1 MVNDNTREYSVY
13 ISNEAN
19 TVQGSGVLFYAGG
32 DSMFVF
38 TCAHVVENLD
48 KIRLFIL
55 KEIDASRDRYNVL
68 YTEVSAAQVIY
79 SPLDEIQN
87 NEFGEKLHTEDI
99 AVIQIKKPEAIEL
112 STTQYYITETYRSH
126 SVFVQGYPN
135 GVPSGKKQIE
145 YLDCL
150 HGKVVVNSADS
161 TRFTIRMD
169 DNFIDAGSRVCEL
182 EGLSGAPVWDDNADV
197 NGLLGV
203 FTSAYGATALLSKTY
218 VTKAQQLR
226 AIMKE
231 RFGVLIERKLEG
243 IPEEDVAGVD
253 LQPITF
259 DGCIEPVGKSE
270 GEKWIDEQ
278 LSGLRCI
285 IEDLKLQKAIDKGN
299 ELIQDSRYSNLSIES
314 RRKIKQYLLYCYEI
328 ADMDNEFEQLE
339 TQMRVEGLIKGHDVL
354 RELTRTFMRKQF
366 HETIE
371 AAQHYID
378 ESDEPKNQNLLSFA
392 KAFQLLAMAYTEDL
406 AVEDTIG
413 KLLDENERF
422 IYPTDEIE
430 DEALVY
436 QMIGY
441 VYGEHYHDYV
451 NSVRFINRSYRVG
464 YDSIVLE
471 SLGAAYYGLAIHDAI
486 EADGRVSDTSRID
499 KKSLYKARECYLIVK
514 SKADDLFWAG
524 TMRRVGLCIYNTF
537 VFLQDNYRILTVYPD
552 VKKYLPQLNNN
563 ECRDIEMKYAMISA
577 QKGEINVKEFT
588 HITAKDEIVLKS
600 IARASKCSNLIEDAT
615 ANIPA
620 DQIGNVQQLARQIRD
635 TTRYLER
642 YVRLIDRKERIQIYV
657 QMINLYGRGMLIFGW
672 DKKEKLETL
681 YERLSEYANPEL
693 LESISNF
700 IFEMDAPIA
709 EAEKRFLTSF
719 ESKKNIITWQ
729 ELNHFYIRHGMFERA
744 DAMYQ
749 ELFSERMELI
759 EEGPEYAYRAFIDY
773 VTLYKRNLK
782 YALQCYLDAKETFKD
797 TDIEGFWEL
806 ELMLYSGTFN
816 NPERFELER
825 KQFVDKGLVTEE
837 SYHRDAF
844 IAHLANLNNIE
855 AIEHNN
861 YIRQCPHLV
870 NPQTGLLMVSKEE
883 MQFLNWIGAVKPG
896 FLPPSDSMVEERAK
910 EVQNSYACET
920 WHRKIDVQLKN
931 QFGLNRKIAIDAW
944 GLYQMAENDMLDVL
958 DEFECVYVS
967 HMSVIRLLEELSRT
981 DNVRIRI
988 LLEYLKICNKVKI
1001 YSAGFKVQ
1009 IVIRNVTQYFEPES
1023 TVAVAVEKDCLML
1036 YGEPIVDKELI
1047 EHFGNRIVRINDINK
1062 LIEKSQ

>member
-1 MVNDNTREYSVY
+1 M
-13 ISNEAN
+13 
-19 TVQGSGVLFYAGG
+19 
-32 DSMFVF
+32 
-38 TCAHVVENLD
+38 
-48 KIRLFIL
+48 
-55 KEIDASRDRYNVL
+55 
-68 YTEVSAAQVIY
+68 
-79 SPLDEIQN
+79 
-87 NEFGEKLHTEDI
+87 
-99 AVIQIKKPEAIEL
+99 
-112 STTQYYITETYRSH
+112 
-126 SVFVQGYPN
+126 
-135 GVPSGKKQIE
+135 
-145 YLDCL
+145 
-150 HGKVVVNSADS
+150 
-161 TRFTIRMD
+161 
-169 DNFIDAGSRVCEL
+169 

-253 LQPITF
+253 LQPITY

-270 GEKWIDEQ
+270 EEKWIDEQ

-299 ELIQDSRYSNLSIES
+299 ELIQDSRYSNLSKES
-314 RRKIKQYLLYCYEI
+314 RRKIKQCLLYCYEI

-339 TQMRVEGLIKGHDVL
+339 TQMRAEGLIKGHDVL

-366 HETIE
+366 HETID

-392 KAFQLLAMAYTEDL
+392 KAFRLLAMAYTEDL

-471 SLGAAYYGLAIHDAI
+471 SLGAAYYGLAMHDAI

-499 KKSLYKARECYLIVK
+499 KKSLYKARECYLIIK

-719 ESKKNIITWQ
+719 ESKK
-729 ELNHFYIRHGMFERA
+729 
-744 DAMYQ
+744 
-749 ELFSERMELI
+749 
-759 EEGPEYAYRAFIDY
+759 
-773 VTLYKRNLK
+773 
-782 YALQCYLDAKETFKD
+782 
-797 TDIEGFWEL
+797 
-806 ELMLYSGTFN
+806 
-816 NPERFELER
+816 
-825 KQFVDKGLVTEE
+825 
-837 SYHRDAF
+837 
-844 IAHLANLNNIE
+844 
-855 AIEHNN
+855 
-861 YIRQCPHLV
+861 
-870 NPQTGLLMVSKEE
+870 
-883 MQFLNWIGAVKPG
+883 
-896 FLPPSDSMVEERAK
+896 
-910 EVQNSYACET
+910 
-920 WHRKIDVQLKN
+920 
-931 QFGLNRKIAIDAW
+931 
-944 GLYQMAENDMLDVL
+944 
-958 DEFECVYVS
+958 
-967 HMSVIRLLEELSRT
+967 
-981 DNVRIRI
+981 I
-988 LLEYLKICNKVKI
+988 LLHGKN
-1001 YSAGFKVQ
+1001 
-1009 IVIRNVTQYFEPES
+1009 
-1023 TVAVAVEKDCLML
+1023 
-1036 YGEPIVDKELI
+1036 
-1047 EHFGNRIVRINDINK
+1047 
-1062 LIEKSQ
+1062 

>member
-1 MVNDNTREYSVY
+1 M
-13 ISNEAN
+13 
-19 TVQGSGVLFYAGG
+19 
-32 DSMFVF
+32 
-38 TCAHVVENLD
+38 
-48 KIRLFIL
+48 
-55 KEIDASRDRYNVL
+55 
-68 YTEVSAAQVIY
+68 
-79 SPLDEIQN
+79 
-87 NEFGEKLHTEDI
+87 
-99 AVIQIKKPEAIEL
+99 
-112 STTQYYITETYRSH
+112 
-126 SVFVQGYPN
+126 
-135 GVPSGKKQIE
+135 
-145 YLDCL
+145 
-150 HGKVVVNSADS
+150 VNSADS

-253 LQPITF
+253 LQPITY

-270 GEKWIDEQ
+270 EEKWIDEQ

-299 ELIQDSRYSNLSIES
+299 ELIQDSRYSNLSKES
-314 RRKIKQYLLYCYEI
+314 RRKIKQCLLYCYEI

-339 TQMRVEGLIKGHDVL
+339 TQMRAEGLIKGHDVL

-366 HETIE
+366 HETID

-392 KAFQLLAMAYTEDL
+392 KAFRLLAMAYTEDL

-471 SLGAAYYGLAIHDAI
+471 SLGAAYYGLAMHDAI

-499 KKSLYKARECYLIVK
+499 KKSLYKARECYLIIK

-719 ESKKNIITWQ
+719 ESKK
-729 ELNHFYIRHGMFERA
+729 
-744 DAMYQ
+744 
-749 ELFSERMELI
+749 
-759 EEGPEYAYRAFIDY
+759 
-773 VTLYKRNLK
+773 
-782 YALQCYLDAKETFKD
+782 
-797 TDIEGFWEL
+797 
-806 ELMLYSGTFN
+806 
-816 NPERFELER
+816 
-825 KQFVDKGLVTEE
+825 
-837 SYHRDAF
+837 
-844 IAHLANLNNIE
+844 
-855 AIEHNN
+855 
-861 YIRQCPHLV
+861 
-870 NPQTGLLMVSKEE
+870 
-883 MQFLNWIGAVKPG
+883 
-896 FLPPSDSMVEERAK
+896 
-910 EVQNSYACET
+910 
-920 WHRKIDVQLKN
+920 
-931 QFGLNRKIAIDAW
+931 
-944 GLYQMAENDMLDVL
+944 
-958 DEFECVYVS
+958 
-967 HMSVIRLLEELSRT
+967 
-981 DNVRIRI
+981 I
-988 LLEYLKICNKVKI
+988 LLHGKN
-1001 YSAGFKVQ
+1001 
-1009 IVIRNVTQYFEPES
+1009 
-1023 TVAVAVEKDCLML
+1023 
-1036 YGEPIVDKELI
+1036 
-1047 EHFGNRIVRINDINK
+1047 
-1062 LIEKSQ
+1062 

>member
-1 MVNDNTREYSVY
+1 
-13 ISNEAN
+13 
-19 TVQGSGVLFYAGG
+19 
-32 DSMFVF
+32 
-38 TCAHVVENLD
+38 
-48 KIRLFIL
+48 
-55 KEIDASRDRYNVL
+55 
-68 YTEVSAAQVIY
+68 
-79 SPLDEIQN
+79 
-87 NEFGEKLHTEDI
+87 
-99 AVIQIKKPEAIEL
+99 
-112 STTQYYITETYRSH
+112 
-126 SVFVQGYPN
+126 
-135 GVPSGKKQIE
+135 
-145 YLDCL
+145 
-150 HGKVVVNSADS
+150 
-161 TRFTIRMD
+161 
-169 DNFIDAGSRVCEL
+169 
-182 EGLSGAPVWDDNADV
+182 
-197 NGLLGV
+197 
-203 FTSAYGATALLSKTY
+203 
-218 VTKAQQLR
+218 
-226 AIMKE
+226 
-231 RFGVLIERKLEG
+231 
-243 IPEEDVAGVD
+243 
-253 LQPITF
+253 
-259 DGCIEPVGKSE
+259 
-270 GEKWIDEQ
+270 
-278 LSGLRCI
+278 
-285 IEDLKLQKAIDKGN
+285 
-299 ELIQDSRYSNLSIES
+299 
-314 RRKIKQYLLYCYEI
+314 
-328 ADMDNEFEQLE
+328 MDNEFEQLE
-339 TQMRVEGLIKGHDVL
+339 TQMRAEGLIKGHDVL

-366 HETIE
+366 HETID

-392 KAFQLLAMAYTEDL
+392 KAFRLLAMAYTEDL

-471 SLGAAYYGLAIHDAI
+471 SLGAAYYGLAMHDAI

-499 KKSLYKARECYLIVK
+499 KKSLYKARECYLIIK

-719 ESKKNIITWQ
+719 ESKK
-729 ELNHFYIRHGMFERA
+729 
-744 DAMYQ
+744 
-749 ELFSERMELI
+749 
-759 EEGPEYAYRAFIDY
+759 
-773 VTLYKRNLK
+773 
-782 YALQCYLDAKETFKD
+782 
-797 TDIEGFWEL
+797 
-806 ELMLYSGTFN
+806 
-816 NPERFELER
+816 
-825 KQFVDKGLVTEE
+825 
-837 SYHRDAF
+837 
-844 IAHLANLNNIE
+844 
-855 AIEHNN
+855 
-861 YIRQCPHLV
+861 
-870 NPQTGLLMVSKEE
+870 
-883 MQFLNWIGAVKPG
+883 
-896 FLPPSDSMVEERAK
+896 
-910 EVQNSYACET
+910 
-920 WHRKIDVQLKN
+920 
-931 QFGLNRKIAIDAW
+931 
-944 GLYQMAENDMLDVL
+944 
-958 DEFECVYVS
+958 
-967 HMSVIRLLEELSRT
+967 
-981 DNVRIRI
+981 I
-988 LLEYLKICNKVKI
+988 LLHGKN
-1001 YSAGFKVQ
+1001 
-1009 IVIRNVTQYFEPES
+1009 
-1023 TVAVAVEKDCLML
+1023 
-1036 YGEPIVDKELI
+1036 
-1047 EHFGNRIVRINDINK
+1047 
-1062 LIEKSQ
+1062 

>member
-13 ISNEAN
+13 ISDEAS

-38 TCAHVVENLD
+38 TCTHVVENLD

-55 KEIDASRDRYNVL
+55 KEIDASRNLYNVL

-99 AVIQIKKPEAIEL
+99 AVIQIEKPEAIEL
-112 STTQYYITETYRSH
+112 STTQYYITETYRSR

-253 LQPITF
+253 FQPITF
-259 DGCIEPVGKSE
+259 DGCIESVGKSE

-299 ELIQDSRYSNLSIES
+299 ELIQDSRYSNLSKES

-339 TQMRVEGLIKGHDVL
+339 AQMRAEGLIKGHDVL

-371 AAQHYID
+371 AAQRYID

-392 KAFQLLAMAYTEDL
+392 KAFRLLAMAYTEDL

-413 KLLDENERF
+413 KLLDENEKF

-436 QMIGY
+436 QMIGH

-471 SLGAAYYGLAIHDAI
+471 SLGVAYYGLAMHDAI
-486 EADGRVSDTSRID
+486 EADERVSGTSRID
-499 KKSLYKARECYLIVK
+499 KKSLYKARECYLIIK
-514 SKADDLFWAG
+514 SKVDDLFWAG

-600 IARASKCSNLIEDAT
+600 IAQASKCSNLIEDAT

-620 DQIGNVQQLARQIRD
+620 DQIGNVPQLAREIRD

-642 YVRLIDRKERIQIYV
+642 YVRLIDRKERTQIYV
-657 QMINLYGRGMLIFGW
+657 QMINLYGQGMLIFGW

-693 LESISNF
+693 LDSMSNF

-719 ESKKNIITWQ
+719 ENKKNIITW
-729 ELNHFYIRHGMFERA
+729 
-744 DAMYQ
+744 
-749 ELFSERMELI
+749 
-759 EEGPEYAYRAFIDY
+759 
-773 VTLYKRNLK
+773 
-782 YALQCYLDAKETFKD
+782 
-797 TDIEGFWEL
+797 
-806 ELMLYSGTFN
+806 
-816 NPERFELER
+816 
-825 KQFVDKGLVTEE
+825 
-837 SYHRDAF
+837 
-844 IAHLANLNNIE
+844 
-855 AIEHNN
+855 
-861 YIRQCPHLV
+861 
-870 NPQTGLLMVSKEE
+870 
-883 MQFLNWIGAVKPG
+883 
-896 FLPPSDSMVEERAK
+896 
-910 EVQNSYACET
+910 
-920 WHRKIDVQLKN
+920 
-931 QFGLNRKIAIDAW
+931 
-944 GLYQMAENDMLDVL
+944 
-958 DEFECVYVS
+958 
-967 HMSVIRLLEELSRT
+967 
-981 DNVRIRI
+981 
-988 LLEYLKICNKVKI
+988 
-1001 YSAGFKVQ
+1001 
-1009 IVIRNVTQYFEPES
+1009 
-1023 TVAVAVEKDCLML
+1023 
-1036 YGEPIVDKELI
+1036 
-1047 EHFGNRIVRINDINK
+1047 
-1062 LIEKSQ
+1062 

>member
-13 ISNEAN
+13 ISDEAN

-48 KIRLFIL
+48 KIKLFIL
-55 KEIDASRDRYNVL
+55 KEIDASRDLYNVL
-68 YTEVSAAQVIY
+68 RTEISAEQVVY
-79 SPLDEIQN
+79 SPLDEIQT

-112 STTQYYITETYRSH
+112 SITQYYIAETYRSR

-135 GVPSGKKQIE
+135 GVPSGKKPIE

-150 HGKVVVNSADS
+150 HGKVIVNSADS

-182 EGLSGAPVWDDNADV
+182 EGLSGAPVWDDNADA

-203 FTSAYGATALLSKTY
+203 FTSAYGTTALLSKTY

-253 LQPITF
+253 FQPITF
-259 DGCIEPVGKSE
+259 DGRIESVGKSE

-299 ELIQDSRYSNLSIES
+299 ELIHDSRYSDISKES
-314 RRKIKQYLLYCYEI
+314 RRKIKHYLLYCYEI

-339 TQMRVEGLIKGHDVL
+339 AQMRDEGLIKGH
-354 RELTRTFMRKQF
+354 R
-366 HETIE
+366 
-371 AAQHYID
+371 
-378 ESDEPKNQNLLSFA
+378 
-392 KAFQLLAMAYTEDL
+392 
-406 AVEDTIG
+406 
-413 KLLDENERF
+413 
-422 IYPTDEIE
+422 
-430 DEALVY
+430 
-436 QMIGY
+436 
-441 VYGEHYHDYV
+441 
-451 NSVRFINRSYRVG
+451 
-464 YDSIVLE
+464 
-471 SLGAAYYGLAIHDAI
+471 
-486 EADGRVSDTSRID
+486 RVSDASKID
-499 KKSLYKARECYLIVK
+499 KKSLYKARECYLIIK

-537 VFLQDNYRILTVYPD
+537 VFLQDNYRILTVYHD
-552 VKKYLPQLNNN
+552 VKKYLPQLNDN
-563 ECRDIEMKYAMISA
+563 ECRDIEMKYATIEA

-588 HITAKDEIVLKS
+588 HITTKDEIILESNAK
-600 IARASKCSNLIEDAT
+600 ASKCSNLIEDAM
-615 ANIPA
+615 ANIPVN
-620 DQIGNVQQLARQIRD
+620 QIGNVPQLEREIKD

-642 YVRLIDRKERIQIYV
+642 NVRLIDRKERIPMYV

-672 DKKEKLETL
+672 DKKKKLETL
-681 YERLSEYANPEL
+681 YEKLSEYANPEL

-709 EAEKRFLTSF
+709 EAEKRFVNSF
-719 ESKKNIITWQ
+719 EKNKNIITWQ

-744 DAMYQ
+744 DAMYK
-749 ELFSERMELI
+749 ELFSERRELI

-782 YALQCYLDAKETFKD
+782 NALQCYLDAKEIFKD

-806 ELMLYSGTFN
+806 ELI
-816 NPERFELER
+816 
-825 KQFVDKGLVTEE
+825 
-837 SYHRDAF
+837 H
-844 IAHLANLNNIE
+844 I
-855 AIEHNN
+855 N
-861 YIRQCPHLV
+861 Y
-870 NPQTGLLMVSKEE
+870 K
-883 MQFLNWIGAVKPG
+883 K
-896 FLPPSDSMVEERAK
+896 
-910 EVQNSYACET
+910 
-920 WHRKIDVQLKN
+920 
-931 QFGLNRKIAIDAW
+931 
-944 GLYQMAENDMLDVL
+944 
-958 DEFECVYVS
+958 
-967 HMSVIRLLEELSRT
+967 
-981 DNVRIRI
+981 
-988 LLEYLKICNKVKI
+988 
-1001 YSAGFKVQ
+1001 
-1009 IVIRNVTQYFEPES
+1009 
-1023 TVAVAVEKDCLML
+1023 VEK
-1036 YGEPIVDKELI
+1036 K
-1047 EHFGNRIVRINDINK
+1047 NRLNARVIATRVYHAK
-1062 LIEKSQ
+1062 YKVF

>member
-13 ISNEAN
+13 ISDEAS

-38 TCAHVVENLD
+38 TCTHVVENLD

-55 KEIDASRDRYNVL
+55 KEIDASRNLYNVL

-99 AVIQIKKPEAIEL
+99 AVIQIEKPEAIEL
-112 STTQYYITETYRSH
+112 STTQYYITETYRSR

-253 LQPITF
+253 FQPITF
-259 DGCIEPVGKSE
+259 DGCIESVGKSE

-299 ELIQDSRYSNLSIES
+299 ELIQDSRYSNLSKES

-339 TQMRVEGLIKGHDVL
+339 AQMRAEGLIKGHDVL

-371 AAQHYID
+371 AAQRYID

-392 KAFQLLAMAYTEDL
+392 KAFRLLAMAYTEDL
-406 AVEDTIG
+406 AEDTIG
-413 KLLDENERF
+413 KLLDENEKF

-436 QMIGY
+436 QMIGH

-471 SLGAAYYGLAIHDAI
+471 SLGVAYYGLAMHDAI
-486 EADGRVSDTSRID
+486 EADERVSGTSRID
-499 KKSLYKARECYLIVK
+499 KKSLYKARECYLIIK

-600 IARASKCSNLIEDAT
+600 IAQASKCSNLIEDAT

-620 DQIGNVQQLARQIRD
+620 DQIGNVPQLAREIRD

-642 YVRLIDRKERIQIYV
+642 YVRLIDRKERTQIYV
-657 QMINLYGRGMLIFGW
+657 QMINLYGQGMLIFGW

-693 LESISNF
+693 LDSMSNF

-719 ESKKNIITWQ
+719 ENKKNIITW
-729 ELNHFYIRHGMFERA
+729 
-744 DAMYQ
+744 
-749 ELFSERMELI
+749 
-759 EEGPEYAYRAFIDY
+759 
-773 VTLYKRNLK
+773 
-782 YALQCYLDAKETFKD
+782 
-797 TDIEGFWEL
+797 
-806 ELMLYSGTFN
+806 
-816 NPERFELER
+816 
-825 KQFVDKGLVTEE
+825 
-837 SYHRDAF
+837 
-844 IAHLANLNNIE
+844 
-855 AIEHNN
+855 
-861 YIRQCPHLV
+861 
-870 NPQTGLLMVSKEE
+870 
-883 MQFLNWIGAVKPG
+883 
-896 FLPPSDSMVEERAK
+896 
-910 EVQNSYACET
+910 
-920 WHRKIDVQLKN
+920 
-931 QFGLNRKIAIDAW
+931 
-944 GLYQMAENDMLDVL
+944 
-958 DEFECVYVS
+958 
-967 HMSVIRLLEELSRT
+967 
-981 DNVRIRI
+981 
-988 LLEYLKICNKVKI
+988 
-1001 YSAGFKVQ
+1001 
-1009 IVIRNVTQYFEPES
+1009 
-1023 TVAVAVEKDCLML
+1023 
-1036 YGEPIVDKELI
+1036 
-1047 EHFGNRIVRINDINK
+1047 
-1062 LIEKSQ
+1062 